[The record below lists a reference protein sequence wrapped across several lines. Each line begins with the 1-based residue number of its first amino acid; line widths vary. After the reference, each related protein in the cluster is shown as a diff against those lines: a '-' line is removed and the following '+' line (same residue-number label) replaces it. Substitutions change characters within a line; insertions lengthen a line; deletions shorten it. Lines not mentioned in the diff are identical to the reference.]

1 MTRILI
7 IDDEPITHETLA
19 ALLAGEDYEL
29 DFAIDGPTG
38 IAKAKAIAPD
48 IILLDLMMPG
58 MDGYAVCTH
67 LRSDE
72 LLAEVPILMITAFSD
87 RKSRL
92 QGLNAGADD
101 FLAKP
106 IDGLDLLARL
116 RTIARLNRYRRLQAE
131 RTRLRW
137 VLDRALHGYLV
148 LDGAGKLLYA
158 NTPACRFLGIEAAD
172 AAPDASFGTLAAS
185 IYHLEPA
192 ATWATWPA
200 KPLHDACYLVRPE
213 TATAPAFWLNVS
225 EQRLPVGDTLQI
237 LLLLQD
243 VTEMMTTWRD
253 IRSFRTVL
261 SHKLRTPLNAVVG
274 LLALLQDYPD
284 DATLAEV
291 RELLSESAGAA
302 ARLHAEIDDVFA
314 YVAGSTNTKQTREPA
329 SIALAAAV
337 ETAHAMLGP
346 AATIAITL
354 DTATPT
360 VNLPISQSALE
371 QVLFELLENSQK
383 FHPTHTP
390 SITITA
396 TETRAGVRI
405 TVADDGLTLSPQ
417 QLQWAMT
424 PFLQGEKYFTGET
437 PGMGLGL
444 SLVAAIVWQVGGEVQ
459 IRNRRQGTGIVVELW
474 FPAENAVA

>member
-7 IDDEPITHETLA
+7 IDDEPVTHETLA
-19 ALLAGEDYEL
+19 ALLAGEEYEL
-29 DFAIDGPTG
+29 DFALDGPTG
-38 IAKAKAIAPD
+38 IAKAKANTPD

-58 MDGYAVCTH
+58 MDGYTVCTH

-92 QGLNAGADD
+92 QGLTAGADD

-137 VLDRALHGYLV
+137 VMDRALHGYLV
-148 LDGAGKLLYA
+148 LDSDSKLLYA
-158 NTPACRFLGIEAAD
+158 NAPAYRFLGIEASD
-172 AAPDASFGTLAAS
+172 ALPDIPFVTLAAS
-185 IYHLEPA
+185 TYRLEPA
-192 ATWATWPA
+192 AVWSAWPA
-200 KPLHDACYLVRPE
+200 TPLHDGCYLVRPE
-213 TATAPAFWLNVS
+213 TVTAPAFWLRAS
-225 EQRLPVGDTLQI
+225 EQRLQVGDAVQI

-253 IRSFRTVL
+253 MRSFRTVL

-284 DATLAEV
+284 TTPLAEV
-291 RELLSESAGAA
+291 RDLLVESNDAA
-302 ARLHAEIDDVFA
+302 ARLHAEVEDVFT
-314 YVAGSTNTKQTREPA
+314 YVAGLAIAEQTHEPA
-329 SIALAAAV
+329 SFDLTAAIESV
-337 ETAHAMLGP
+337 RVMLGVNS
-346 AATIAITL
+346 AAITL
-354 DTATPT
+354 DTTT
-360 VNLPISQSALE
+360 SIITLPVSRGAFE
-371 QVLFELLENSQK
+371 QTLFELLENSQK

-390 SITITA
+390 SITITVREEA
-396 TETRAGVRI
+396 AGVRI
-405 TVADDGLTLSPQ
+405 AVGDDGVTLSPQ

-424 PFLQGEKYFTGET
+424 PYLQGEKYFTGET

-444 SLVAAIVWQVGGEVQ
+444 SLVAAIVWQASGEVG
-459 IRNRRQGTGIVVELW
+459 IRNRRRGPGVVVELW
-474 FPAENAVA
+474 FPTPGAAA